1 MPFLLDGNPST
12 SEISDAIN
20 YMLSNFSTSYS
31 ADPNTGQVTGP
42 DGTIQAYLYKYM
54 AVKYADSFDGTVNFS
69 NLPTNR
75 SYYGIRNSNFAAES
89 SNPTDY
95 IWTLATGGFGVTKF
109 LWFICTGGRQ
119 IQFAVATSAPDTGWL
134 IDPGASIDLDVVTS
148 GNIPVIAETFFSY
161 FTPSTLQVPR
171 TGNPLSPVFTNV
183 RPAMF
188 STDGGIVIP
197 FTDAQT
203 DSSVAF
209 VANTWRIGNS
219 STTGNG
225 DISYTNITIGAPTD
239 AGDYA
244 LWPAPTAMSASPAYI
259 TVPVRYKNSLGVVSQ
274 ASVAITQLVFVDPGA
289 QGTSGPSIDISGYT
303 GFVQNAGG
311 AYTPANTTLT
321 AVINNI
327 TSPTY
332 AWVISGG
339 TPTTASTASVVV
351 TPTSSSS
358 GVTVTLTVNGSNL
371 LSPASKTVILPVIY
385 DGAPGQAG
393 ANGVMSAFP
402 TIFKWTGN
410 STPPSRPLTT
420 STYDWT
426 TGAYTAPTGWD
437 PQAQSN
443 TTPGNYL
450 WSITIPLNV
459 VATVTSS
466 PLDWTDVTNPIR
478 GIAYNGENGS
488 SASVLTLS
496 GTSQTFTYDGTGT
509 PSPTSQ
515 TITFTANLQGLAGA
529 PVFTATKYNS
539 AGTNIGSPTLSGSG
553 LNRTLAI
560 GDFDPADYCVV
571 TANLSGYQDT
581 MTIVKLQGG
590 TNGTNGVRTAIL
602 DMYKW
607 SASAPT
613 TFPSGTST
621 YYWATGQ
628 FTAPATTNGWE
639 LTPPTVVLNQTLWIA
654 RTVYAD
660 NGTTASTVITWTTT
674 SPSSISAS
682 GANGVRT
689 AFLEVYKWSAS
700 VPTTFPSGTSSYNW
714 STGAFTNPST
724 ANGWSV
730 TPGASTPGYILYA
743 CSVTYA
749 DTNTTS
755 PTSVSWTTSTAYV
768 VGSAGT
774 NGVSP
779 IIGFLTNESVT
790 LAASSSGVVTDF
802 SAAGGTFKMYEGIT
816 DVTTSS
822 TFSVVSSSGITISI
836 NSVGVYA
843 VSAMS
848 GFTGTATLQA
858 VYGSVTIQKVYSIA
872 KSLAG
877 IEGAPGAATFVI
889 TRVANDSSA
898 PTDVEVYALLQRNPV
913 AGDICTVSYNNYNN
927 AVVYRYVTGWA
938 LFTTYI
944 TGSLIVQN
952 TITADKISTTA
963 VFTNALQVGTS
974 GNLPQISG
982 NTMTGAGTYLY
993 ADGRMVTGNATS
1005 NLVFD
1010 GSSLFLNVPFLQNPQ
1025 TLTQTVSVASSSN
1038 ALSVGQ
1044 TTIANGVEVTVPTG
1058 SNWSII

>member
-1 MPFLLDGNPST
+1 MPFLLDGNPTT

-54 AVKYADSFDGTVNFS
+54 AVKYADSFDGSVNFS
-69 NLPTNR
+69 DSPTNR
-75 SYYGIRNSNFAAES
+75 SYYGIRNSNYAAES

-95 IWTLATGGFGVTKF
+95 IWTQATGGFGVTKY
-109 LWFICTGGRQ
+109 LWYICTGGRQ
-119 IQFAVATSAPDTGWL
+119 IQFAVATAAPDTGWL
-134 IDPGASIDLDVVTS
+134 VDPGSSIDLDVVTS

-161 FTPSTLQVPR
+161 FTPATLQVPR

-188 STDGGIVIP
+188 STDGGVVVP

-259 TVPVRYKNSLGVVSQ
+259 TVPVRYKNSLGVVTQ
-274 ASVAITQLVFVDPGA
+274 ASVAITQLVFADPGE

-303 GFVQNAGG
+303 GFVQNPAG
-311 AYTPANTTLT
+311 AYTPTNATLT
-321 AVINNI
+321 AVTNNV

-332 AWVISGG
+332 SWAISGG
-339 TPTTASTASVVV
+339 TPSSATTASVVV
-351 TPTSSSS
+351 TPFSSST

-385 DGAPGQAG
+385 DGVRGVTG

-478 GIAYNGENGS
+478 GIAYNGTNGS
-488 SASVLTLS
+488 SAATMTLS
-496 GTSQTFTYDGTGT
+496 ATGQSFTYNGNGAA
-509 PSPTSQ
+509 SPTSQ
-515 TITFTANLQGLAGA
+515 TITFTANPQNLTGTT
-529 PVFTATKYNS
+529 VFTATKYDS
-539 AGTNIGSPTLSGSG
+539 AGTNIGSPSLGGSG
-553 LNRTLAI
+553 NTRTLAI
-560 GDFDPADYCVV
+560 ADFNPAAYCKVS
-571 TANLSGYQDT
+571 ANLSGYQDDIT
-581 MTIVKLQGG
+581 VVRLQ
-590 TNGTNGVRTAIL
+590 
-602 DMYKW
+602 D
-607 SASAPT
+607 
-613 TFPSGTST
+613 GTST
-621 YYWATGQ
+621 
-628 FTAPATTNGWE
+628 
-639 LTPPTVVLNQTLWIA
+639 
-654 RTVYAD
+654 
-660 NGTTASTVITWTTT
+660 
-674 SPSSISAS
+674 
-682 GANGVRT
+682 
-689 AFLEVYKWSAS
+689 
-700 VPTTFPSGTSSYNW
+700 
-714 STGAFTNPST
+714 
-724 ANGWSV
+724 
-730 TPGASTPGYILYA
+730 
-743 CSVTYA
+743 
-749 DTNTTS
+749 
-755 PTSVSWTTSTAYV
+755 V
-768 VGSAGT
+768 VG
-774 NGVSP
+774 V
-779 IIGFLTNESVT
+779 LTNEAVTVAADSSGTVTSFANAGGNFIVYQGTTDVTSSSTFSV
-790 LAASSSGVVTDF
+790 ASSSGV
-802 SAAGGTFKMYEGIT
+802 
-816 DVTTSS
+816 
-822 TFSVVSSSGITISI
+822 TISI
-836 NSVGVYA
+836 NSAGAYT

-848 GFTGTATLQA
+848 ALQGTATLRA
-858 VYGSVTIQKVYSIA
+858 VYNSITIDRIYNIS
-872 KSLAG
+872 KSLG
-877 IEGAPGAATFVI
+877 GSTGAPGAATFVI
-889 TRVANDSSA
+889 TRTANDSSA
-898 PTDVEVYALLQRNPV
+898 PTNTEVNALLGRNPV

-927 AVVYRYVTGWA
+927 AVVYRYVTSWT

-952 TITADKISTTA
+952 TITADKISAST
-963 VFTNALQVGTS
+963 VFTNALQVGAS
-974 GNLPQISG
+974 GNLPAISG
-982 NTMTGAGTYLY
+982 TTMTGAGAYLY
-993 ADGRMVTGNATS
+993 ADGRFALGDQYGNIVYNGSQAYLNGFTSGPQLVVTSS
-1005 NLVFD
+1005 NPFNTTVNL
-1010 GSSLFLNVPFLQNPQ
+1010 GSL
-1025 TLTQTVSVASSSN
+1025 TLTKSGFACLAWYGKISVAQTSSSSYATWRYVEFI
-1038 ALSVGQ
+1038 ALNIELKNSAGASIYTFQYAVSGAATLSYNNFGFPSYAVTFRMQ
-1044 TTIANGVEVTVPTG
+1044 LSGFVPINLPADTYTFYATAGFSSALRDANGIVVSTTG
-1058 SNWSII
+1058 TSTDLAGTYSIFQVAA